1 MINMIVSA
9 IVGII
14 IGVLARWLY
23 PGPVQMGLLWTMVLG
38 IAGSLLAGMVTS
50 RGATGF
56 HRAGFVASII
66 GAMVLIFL
74 GRALH
79 LG

>member
-1 MINMIVSA
+1 MINLIVSA

-14 IGVLARWLY
+14 VGALARWLY
-23 PGPVQMGLLWTMVLG
+23 PGAVNMSLLWTMILG
-38 IAGSLLAGMVTS
+38 IGGSLLAGAVTS

-56 HRAGFVASII
+56 HRAGLIASII

-79 LG
+79 IG